1 MKYRS
6 RALLCQLSS
15 FSLQAYCQDSGTG
28 EAGSI
33 ADVESQFL
41 FINMLEFLG
50 EFELENGEWIS
61 PETLSNEVFSDIDAV
76 NAAEAQ
82 NVLSV
87 TDDDD

>member
-6 RALLCQLSS
+6 RALLCLLSS
-15 FSLQAYCQDSGTG
+15 FTLQAYCQESGTW
-28 EAGSI
+28 EAESI
-33 ADVESQFL
+33 ADVESQFI

-61 PETLSNEVFSDIDAV
+61 LEILSNEAFSDMDAV

-82 NVLSV
+82 NVLPV
-87 TDDDD
+87 TDEDD